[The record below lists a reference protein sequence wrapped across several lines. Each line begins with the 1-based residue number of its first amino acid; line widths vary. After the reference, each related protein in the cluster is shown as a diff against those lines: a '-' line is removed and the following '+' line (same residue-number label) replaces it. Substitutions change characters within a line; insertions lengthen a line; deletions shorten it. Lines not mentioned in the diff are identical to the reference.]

1 MINCLKKTY
10 YYDAIT
16 YNNDLT
22 EKAGDDSFEPVT
34 LPSQNYKTWRT
45 ELDLKTCFDCADNHG
60 RILDIDDSTVRLPPL
75 HINCRC
81 TLEEM
86 EAIEAGN
93 ATKDGTNGADYWLKH
108 FGELPDYYISPEQ
121 LEELGWKI
129 GDRPSQFAPGKMLGG
144 GFYKNCDKRLPNK
157 IGRIWRKADIN
168 YTPGRRN
175 MHRILWSNDGLV
187 FVTYD
192 HYHTFYEII

>member
-1 MINCLKKTY
+1 LHIIKTY
-10 YYDAIT
+10 YYDAII
-16 YNNDLT
+16 YNNDLN
-22 EKAGDDSFEPVT
+22 EKARDDSFEPTTV
-34 LPSQNYKTWRT
+34 PSKNYKTWHT
-45 ELDLKTCFDCADNHG
+45 GFGFKNLSDCAENHG
-60 RILDIDDSTVRLPPL
+60 RIFDIKDSTVKLPPL

-86 EAIEAGN
+86 EAIEVGK

-108 FGELPDYYISPEQ
+108 FGELPDYYISLEQ
-121 LEELGWKI
+121 LEVLGWEN
-129 GDRPSQFAPGKMLGG
+129 GERPSKYAPGKTLGG
-144 GFYKNCDKRLPNK
+144 GVYDNNNRKLPHK
-157 IGRIWRKADIN
+157 TERIWREADIN

-175 MHRILWSNDGLV
+175 LHRILWSNDGLI

>member
-1 MINCLKKTY
+1 M
-10 YYDAIT
+10 
-16 YNNDLT
+16 
-22 EKAGDDSFEPVT
+22 
-34 LPSQNYKTWRT
+34 PSQNYKTWRT

-60 RILDIDDSTVRLPPL
+60 RIFDINDSTVQLPPL

-108 FGELPDYYISPEQ
+108 FGELPDYYISREQ
-121 LEELGWKI
+121 LEALGWDT
-129 GDRPSQFAPGKMLGG
+129 GDRPSKFAHGKMLGG
-144 GFYKNCDKRLPNK
+144 NIYENGDRKLPHK
-157 IGRIWRKADIN
+157 IGRIWREADIN

-175 MHRILWSNDGLV
+175 MHRILWSNDGRI